1 MTPDKPTRL
10 LATALISLMMAAAM
24 SGIISLI
31 ALGPTA
37 AWLARWPKAFLV
49 AWPIAFCLTLLVAP
63 LGFRLAHAI
72 MAAIR
77 RK

>member
-1 MTPDKPTRL
+1 MTDTPTRI
-10 LATALISLMMAAAM
+10 LAQALISLMMAAAM

-37 AWLARWPKAFLV
+37 EWLARWPKAFAV
-49 AWPIAFCLTLLVAP
+49 AWPIAFCLTLFVGP
-63 LGFRLAHAI
+63 LGFKMAHAI
-72 MAAIR
+72 MGMLR